1 MNFPH
6 LFSPLE
12 IRGKR
17 LKNRIMSSGHDT
29 SMPTDNLVNEPLV
42 AYHRARARG
51 GAGLI
56 VMQVAGVHDSA
67 RYTSHVLMATD
78 DACIPGYRRVAEACH
93 AEGCV
98 VLSQIF
104 HPGREIMESADG
116 LLAVAYSASASP
128 NERFRVMPR
137 ELDQP
142 LIDEIVAGYAAAARR
157 LHEAGLDGVEVVA
170 SHGYLPAQFL
180 NPRVN
185 RRKDGYNGDLD
196 ARLRFLREVLAA
208 VRAATSE
215 DFIVGLRLSADERD
229 PEGLSESE
237 SLQAAEAVQGELD
250 YLHIVAGTSASLGGA
265 IHIVPPMAIEPAY
278 LAREASTFKARLA
291 IPLFV
296 TGRIN
301 QPQEAEAILA
311 RGQADVCG
319 MTRALICDPQMPNKA
334 EAGRS
339 DDVRA
344 CIACNQACI
353 GHFHR
358 GYPISCIQHPET
370 GRELTYATPN
380 PPSRR
385 KRVLVAG
392 GGPAGMKAAAVAAQR
407 GHEVVLCEAGAQ
419 LGGQVNLAQLLP
431 RRAEFG
437 GASTNLQ
444 REMQLAGVEVRRNT
458 PVDRALVE
466 RERPDLVIVATGA
479 EPYWPPFERGG
490 ELQVVDAWQVL
501 RGEVRVGRSVLVTDW
516 RGDWIGP
523 GIAEK
528 LVREGHQVR
537 LAVNGTHCGESL
549 PLYVRDQLAGE
560 LHRLG
565 IPVTPY
571 ARLYGCD
578 DTTVYMQHSASGEA
592 MLFEEVDTLVL
603 CQGHQPVDRLAD
615 SLHGLAEVLRIGD
628 CLPPPHRR
636 GGDLRRA
643 QGRLEHLS
651 GAAAA
656 PSTGPGPAPR
666 MPQTQ
671 PGPRRMPRPS
681 PPDATD
687 TPRSE
692 THFLGTR
699 IRGLRKR
706 RGLTLA
712 ELAAQSELTAG
723 YISQLERNLAYPS
736 IPALFNIARS
746 LGVTIQWFFASEAAV
761 DPADAG
767 YVVRRNTRMSVHYED
782 GIIDEL
788 LTPQPSRQLEILHS
802 RFPPGT
808 YSQQSYSHEGE
819 EAGYILS
826 GIFELWVG
834 DRHFQ
839 LREGD
844 SFSYSSQEPHRYGNP
859 GDSDTLVLW
868 VITPP
873 TF

>member
-1 MNFPH
+1 
-6 LFSPLE
+6 
-12 IRGKR
+12 
-17 LKNRIMSSGHDT
+17 
-29 SMPTDNLVNEPLV
+29 
-42 AYHRARARG
+42 
-51 GAGLI
+51 
-56 VMQVAGVHDSA
+56 
-67 RYTSHVLMATD
+67 MATD

-250 YLHIVAGTSASLGGA
+250 YLHIVAGTSAPLGGA

-628 CLPPPHRR
+628 CLAPPHRR